1 MYKGINTYK
10 ESKLLNVYKIKT
22 LFFLHSK
29 TLLKMICELSVNK
42 NVFLNK
48 MFLLNFLFNYITN

>member
-22 LFFLHSK
+22 LFFFTFQDFVKHDLQA
-29 TLLKMICELSVNK
+29 
-42 NVFLNK
+42 
-48 MFLLNFLFNYITN
+48 